1 MTGAPDAAGELARR
15 GLVRRLDLRAMGVP
29 VADLDALGP
38 ATAGWLIAPE
48 VAVERAA
55 ALADALAA
63 HDAADPVDPG
73 LPRRGRPPRRG
84 PARHRGSS
92 SRCCGSPSAPTS
104 WCATAG

>member
-1 MTGAPDAAGELARR
+1 MTGKPDASGELARR

-63 HDAADPVDPG
+63 TTRPIPSTPACPS
-73 LPRRGRPPRRG
+73 RPPAAPRAC
-84 PARHRGSS
+84 PTPGSS
-92 SRCCGSPSAPTS
+92 SRCCGSPSAPIS

>member
-1 MTGAPDAAGELARR
+1 MTGRPDARGELGRR
-15 GLVRRLDLRAMGVP
+15 GLVRRPTCGRWACPSPTLERAR
-29 VADLDALGP
+29 P

-63 HDAADPVDPG
+63 HDAADPSTPAC
-73 LPRRGRPPRRG
+73 PSRPPAAPRAC
-84 PARHRGSS
+84 PTPGSS
-92 SRCCGSPSAPTS
+92 SRCCGSPSAPIS